1 MLNGFSLKSLLP
13 KTLWG
18 QLVSLLLMALLLSQ
32 AVALF
37 IFVDTR
43 RMLANS
49 DSEKMVIG
57 HIANTI
63 DSIDLS
69 ADARGLRR
77 TLQQANRPDLRF
89 KISKTPMRG
98 KDFRPVYSKRFKIAL
113 SKALKIDTKKIIVIS
128 RGAPGATIMRR
139 SLPESI
145 RISVKVAPKSWINI
159 DRFSPKFSLRWIAP
173 LLVTMFLMVV
183 FIIVIVSLLVRRL
196 TKPLAA
202 LSEAAQ
208 KLGRGQDVDDLEEV
222 GTEDVRRV
230 TRSFNQMNQKVKR
243 FVDDRTKMLAAI
255 SHDLR
260 TPITSLRL
268 RAEFIEDK
276 EIQAKILETLAE
288 MQAMTEAALKFTKES
303 QSQEKTKNVDLN
315 SLLDT
320 MVIDYVD
327 MGKVV
332 NLQAQDNQLQLI
344 LPMRVQS
351 IKRALRNLID
361 NGVAYGEQVEI
372 SFKQNRFENVAE
384 IYICD
389 KGNGISKDE
398 FEQVFEPFYRLEKS
412 RNKDTGGVG
421 LGLSIARDIVRGHGG
436 DVELANI
443 TNDEQIVG
451 LEVKV
456 TLPMS

>member
-332 NLQAQDNQLQLI
+332 NLQAQDNQPQLI

-398 FEQVFEPFYRLEKS
+398 FERVFEPFYRLEKS

-421 LGLSIARDIVRGHGG
+421 LGLSIARDIIRGHGG
-436 DVELANI
+436 DVEPANI

>member
-1 MLNGFSLKSLLP
+1 MLNEFSLKPLLP

-208 KLGRGQDVDDLEEV
+208 KLGRGQEVDDLEEV

-332 NLQAQDNQLQLI
+332 NLQAQDNQSQLI

>member
-208 KLGRGQDVDDLEEV
+208 KLGRGQEVDDLEEV

-332 NLQAQDNQLQLI
+332 NLQAQDNQSQLI